1 MKDSRM
7 KKFALIGLAVLA
19 ILVIGVSIAAAQG
32 PAGDDTP
39 VAPGANFVD
48 EDGDGVC
55 DLMGTGAAGNSYRH
69 GAGGANF
76 VDEDND
82 GVCDLMG
89 TGAAGNSY
97 GRGAGGANFVD
108 EDGDGVCDLMGTG
121 AAGNSYGHM
130 AGGNGPRGGHG
141 GYGAGSSFGQGVGP
155 AATASQ

>member
-7 KKFALIGLAVLA
+7 KKVALIGLAVLA

-76 VDEDND
+76 VDED
-82 GVCDLMG
+82 
-89 TGAAGNSY
+89 
-97 GRGAGGANFVD
+97 
-108 EDGDGVCDLMGTG
+108 GDGVCDLMGTG